1 MQIEL
6 VQQRCDTPSMYRDF
20 LQTSGEGQQH
30 MAFWPDDYD
39 AACHAALAEGYMVG
53 QEGALPRGRFVYFQS
68 SAHAGTV
75 FEFNEIAA
83 LSTPSGMRQ
92 PIGTAAIPSAAHERK
107 SGVAGQISGSMA
119 ACGPAVAF
127 TRCR

>member
-1 MQIEL
+1 
-6 VQQRCDTPSMYRDF
+6 
-20 LQTSGEGQQH
+20 

-75 FEFNEIAA
+75 FEFNEITPVRRRIIDTIRDAA
-83 LSTPSGMRQ
+83 ADWDGRD
-92 PIGTAAIPSAAHERK
+92 PIRRA
-107 SGVAGQISGSMA
+107 
-119 ACGPAVAF
+119 
-127 TRCR
+127 